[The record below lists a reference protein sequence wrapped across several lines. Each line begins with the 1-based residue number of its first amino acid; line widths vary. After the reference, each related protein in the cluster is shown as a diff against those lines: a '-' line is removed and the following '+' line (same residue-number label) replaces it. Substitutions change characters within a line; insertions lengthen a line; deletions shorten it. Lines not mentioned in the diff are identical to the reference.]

1 MFSRKDLAEYI
12 SRTFEPAWETVRPVP
27 LVHVDFDNGNVLTR
41 TLQGNIATYVCTPD
55 GYVVDVLPCIYDPV
69 GYRQGLEQLS
79 LLATVIAKQRSSP
92 GFATLLENYH
102 LTSLLKPAWDR
113 PVGGLG
119 LGGGGTGG
127 MPDGGAQLGSTSG
140 TLGGGL
146 GFGGGASGNMGGAGG
161 MPNGGAQLGM
171 AGGLGVGGVR
181 GPLAG
186 GGGKFGI
193 EGGFRTMVASP
204 RPVESPGSSSTEEQI
219 ADMER
224 VPPLDSAED
233 LANWKALRQDTR
245 LNETVRRRQIH
256 AMLADKGLV
265 RPGEIMKFIYKE
277 VLHTDLDDP
286 YMGLGNVLFANYPFA
301 KEDKQ

>member
-1 MFSRKDLAEYI
+1 VLFSRKDLAEYI

-27 LVHVDFDNGNVLTR
+27 LVHVDFGNGNVLTR
-41 TLQGNIATYVCTPD
+41 TLQGNIATYVCTAD

-79 LLATVIAKQRSSP
+79 LLATVIAKQPSSP

-102 LTSLLKPAWDR
+102 LTLLNPGWDR
-113 PVGGLG
+113 PVGPVTGGLG
-119 LGGGGTGG
+119 FEGGAGG
-127 MPDGGAQLGSTSG
+127 MPNGGAQLGGISG
-140 TLGGGL
+140 SLGGGL

-161 MPNGGAQLGM
+161 MPKGGAQLGM
-171 AGGLGVGGVR
+171 AGGLGIGGVR

-193 EGGFRTMVASP
+193 EGGF
-204 RPVESPGSSSTEEQI
+204 SSTNEQI